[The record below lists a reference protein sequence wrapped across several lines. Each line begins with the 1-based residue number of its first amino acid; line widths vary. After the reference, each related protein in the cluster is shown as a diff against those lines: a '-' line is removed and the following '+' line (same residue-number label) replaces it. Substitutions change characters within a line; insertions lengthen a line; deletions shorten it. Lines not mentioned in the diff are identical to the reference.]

1 MYTNGVMFERTT
13 MNKVYKEECDCE
25 TRQKSGIFLDSI
37 RPRKGHQKLSTAF
50 QNLRNPI
57 LRVIIFMTSQNST
70 KTENPK
76 YSKME
81 CLDVRHCNKTLKL

>member
-50 QNLRNPI
+50 QNSRNPDSESNI
-57 LRVIIFMTSQNST
+57 HDLSKFNKNRKSKIFKNGMFRF
-70 KTENPK
+70 E
-76 YSKME
+76 
-81 CLDVRHCNKTLKL
+81 TL